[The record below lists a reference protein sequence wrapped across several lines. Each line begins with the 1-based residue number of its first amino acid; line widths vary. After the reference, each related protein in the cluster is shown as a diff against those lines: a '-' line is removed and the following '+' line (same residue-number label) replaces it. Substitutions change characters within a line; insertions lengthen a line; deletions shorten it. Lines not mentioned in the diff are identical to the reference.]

1 MKIKDKD
8 FSVESVG
15 EKAVDNAKE
24 ITLLRIAEKEKT
36 RRLLIIISAIMVLIA
51 AAIMVF
57 GPVERQGVNMIIGIV
72 LLVFAMG
79 SIGASQFVI
88 KGGGF
93 EVSTK
98 EEKRQEEPV
107 NTSIM
112 ENNDLEQLGDDRTMS
127 R

>member
-1 MKIKDKD
+1 MKVQDKD
-8 FSVESVG
+8 FSVESIG

-36 RRLLIIISAIMVLIA
+36 RRLLIIISAVMVLIA

-57 GPVERQGVNMIIGIV
+57 GPVERQGANMIIGIV

-98 EEKRQEEPV
+98 EEKRPEEPDDK
-107 NTSIM
+107 SYR
-112 ENNDLEQLGDDRTMS
+112 ERDDLEQLEDDRTMA

>member
-1 MKIKDKD
+1 MEVKDKE
-8 FSVESVG
+8 FNVKSVGKKAVES
-15 EKAVDNAKE
+15 ATQ
-24 ITLLRIAEKEKT
+24 ITLRRIAEKEKT
-36 RRLLIIISAIMVLIA
+36 RRLLIIISAFMVIIA
-51 AAIMVF
+51 ALIFVF
-57 GPVERQGVNMIIGIV
+57 GPEERQGANMIIGIV

-98 EEKRQEEPV
+98 EV
-107 NTSIM
+107 
-112 ENNDLEQLGDDRTMS
+112 ENLTNKVEDSFYKNKELEQAGDNREML